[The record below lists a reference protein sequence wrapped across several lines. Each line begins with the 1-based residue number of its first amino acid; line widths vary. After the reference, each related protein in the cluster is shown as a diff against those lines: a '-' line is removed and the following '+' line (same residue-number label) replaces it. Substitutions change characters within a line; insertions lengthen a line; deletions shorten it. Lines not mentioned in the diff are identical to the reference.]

1 MSFTIEAL
9 EEGAAKAKVAK
20 TAEATKILTE
30 GLRGGTHAMHRLE
43 EAIST
48 SDFHTSLLDGFKLAS
63 VELMT
68 QASRE
73 WEPLALRTTV
83 PDFRAVKVR
92 DFFGG
97 LDLKRVPEGTE
108 YPLASVEQTELE
120 LKAEKFGSGFLFT
133 WEMWKNRDFSG
144 LLNIP
149 QMFANAAIESENKNV
164 FGLLLDNKGALNTK
178 FFKGAAAGTGALSW
192 GTLEAAYKAQ
202 SLRKRLDGRSG
213 VDLTDY
219 YLVVHPA
226 AVIDAERLINAPEVE
241 VTSGD
246 RKTREANPF
255 RGRLKVLAPQTLA
268 DLGMKPEQWFLLPG
282 AKSKNP
288 ALGITFLQGHENPDM
303 RVQNNQGNALGG
315 GQILFEDG
323 SFEND
328 TIHYRVRHVHGAAT
342 LFDSAAYASTGA

>member
-1 MSFTIEAL
+1 MSFTLDAL
-9 EEGAAKAKVAK
+9 EESARKAKAAKTV
-20 TAEATKILTE
+20 EAIKILTE

-48 SDFHTSLLDGFKLAS
+48 SDFHTALLDGFKLAS
-63 VELMT
+63 VELMA
-68 QASRE
+68 QATRE
-73 WEPLALRTTV
+73 WEPIALRTTV
-83 PDFRAVKVR
+83 PDFRSVKVR

-97 LDLKRVPEGTE
+97 LDLQRVPEGTE
-108 YPLASVEQTELE
+108 YPLASIQQTELE

-149 QMFANAAIESENKNV
+149 KMFSNAAIESENRNV
-164 FGLLLDNKGALNTK
+164 FGLLLDAAGGLNTG
-178 FFKGAAAGTGALSW
+178 FFKEASAGTGALSW
-192 GTLEAAYKAQ
+192 DTLEAAYKAQ
-202 SLRKRLDGRSG
+202 SLRKRIDGRSG

-241 VTSGD
+241 VTSGN

-255 RGRLKVLAPQTLA
+255 RGRVKVLAPQTLA

-342 LFDSAAYASTGA
+342 LFDSAAYASTGK